1 MISKWP
7 PLRGPR
13 RTLAP
18 CRAAD
23 RDGLAAAASVFRGLG
38 DPSRL
43 AILAHLSLGEH
54 KVKDLTEH
62 LGLAQSTVSE
72 HLLCLLDLHGG
83 GPRPRSSIHLHLGGG
98 GGSLGCARRRRRA
111 ICLLPRSAVVPCPR
125 YGTGAL
131 Q

>member
-1 MISKWP
+1 MISKMAAT
-7 PLRGPR
+7 PR
-13 RTLAP
+13 TAADP
-18 CRAAD
+18 GAVRAAD

-72 HLLCLLDLHGG
+72 HLLCLLDCGMVEVRAHG
-83 GPRPRSSIHLHLGGG
+83 RASIYTLAVEEEVLGV
-98 GGSLGCARRRRRA
+98 LAAAER
-111 ICLLPRSAVVPCPR
+111 LLAATGSAVVLCPR